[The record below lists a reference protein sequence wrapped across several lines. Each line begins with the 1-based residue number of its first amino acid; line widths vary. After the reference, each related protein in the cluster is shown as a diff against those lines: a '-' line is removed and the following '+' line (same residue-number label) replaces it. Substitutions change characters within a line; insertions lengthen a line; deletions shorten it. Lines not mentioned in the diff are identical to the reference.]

1 MTSLS
6 AQVVSIW
13 GDDLQV
19 LTPSGSR
26 WTEADFRGWAAKVSH
41 DVEVS
46 GLHPVKCW
54 ASTGLTRA
62 QWSALLRRGAKI
74 DERVAAALT
83 DDDPDAMADVTAYDV
98 NCLRMFVEVMRSYSG
113 VELLAGRVVLE
124 KMEEGSLNA
133 VSMWREHAAKEE
145 AVLDGTS
152 ASASNSWGAPQAM
165 AAVLGVFLPPAPNAA
180 QPQYAAPPPLPPPP
194 SHHYDIEVDVVDTD
208 ADTQR

>member
-1 MTSLS
+1 MTALP
-6 AQVVSIW
+6 AQVMSIW

-83 DDDPDAMADVTAYDV
+83 DDDPDAMADVSAYDV

-165 AAVLGVFLPPAPNAA
+165 AAVLGVFLPPATTAA
-180 QPQYAAPPPLPPPP
+180 QPQYTTP
-194 SHHYDIEVDVVDTD
+194 STQHHYDIEVDVVDADAD
-208 ADTQR
+208 ADT

>member
-1 MTSLS
+1 MTALP
-6 AQVVSIW
+6 AQVMSIW

-83 DDDPDAMADVTAYDV
+83 DDDPDAMADVSAYDV

-165 AAVLGVFLPPAPNAA
+165 AAVLGVFLPPA
-180 QPQYAAPPPLPPPP
+180 APPPPPPP
-194 SHHYDIEVDVVDTD
+194 PPPHHYDIEVDVVDTD